1 MNQSPFY
8 QTKFKMA
15 STASFRALK
24 NELLNVLKQ
33 MQRVEKSAKKKLS
46 TLEVTLIDN
55 YLQMAIPGI
64 QLSINAA
71 TKGSAKFTVRLWYFT
86 DIIKAEQDNTLHFEL
101 TENRLSLRILSFPV
115 MTTFFETD
123 SILRSINLP
132 LNYTDID
139 LAKLL
144 LSGKYTDEEIVFN
157 NLDKE
162 AVKTMRKVKAD
173 IIKIILMMKTYGFKR
188 KEVEQL
194 ILIKLKEND
203 NG

>member
-1 MNQSPFY
+1 
-8 QTKFKMA
+8 
-15 STASFRALK
+15 
-24 NELLNVLKQ
+24 
-33 MQRVEKSAKKKLS
+33 LS
-46 TLEVTLIDN
+46 ILEVTIIDN
-55 YLQMAIPGI
+55 YLQLAIPGI
-64 QLSINAA
+64 QLNINAA
-71 TKGSAKFTVRLWYFT
+71 TKGCAKFTVRLWYFT
-86 DIIKAEQDNTLHFEL
+86 DIIKAEQDNTLHFEV
-101 TENRLSLRILSFPV
+101 TENRLSLRTLSFPV

-132 LNYTDID
+132 LNYTDMD

-173 IIKIILMMKTYGFKR
+173 ISKIILLMKTYGFKR

-194 ILIKLKEND
+194 ILNKLKENA